1 MEDFQTQYSQSYTF
15 FSNQSSSLPIKLDF
29 GPTFFTF
36 NVRSIYNGSFLS
48 NFNINIF
55 DPYSH
60 NEILNRS
67 VINNASGSTF
77 IFQGPR
83 YYDIQVNFSD
93 ILRSQIIFLT
103 QDMNITL
110 DLDTGILLTLLNSTT
125 NQFISGATIKAFDLN
140 NNPLNPVVI
149 FKDNSYRIL
158 LPPSKINLFVQKGV
172 FNRTDTI
179 IIPNT
184 SPIPLQLYLGTV
196 NVTLS
201 AQTDVPVLANWTI
214 IGGNSPIQKL
224 NQFNIVFQAYSG
236 TNYTIQI
243 QYSNITDI
251 FQLTPEQTISQT
263 IFLKNNYSL
272 TFQIINGTQENHT
285 PLNNATIKLKS
296 SSISKTLSTN
306 STGLAN
312 IIFQEMDVFNATIIY
327 ISSNGQVYTYS
338 FLINSPNYYDR
349 IIQIPLGMI
358 RLVLNTTAID
368 NIPIP
373 NENIILY
380 LQRNNSISTISTH
393 TNSTGQLDL
402 LIPLVD
408 SITITNGFFEHT
420 FIINQSQIVQL
431 SFLHIKTSSITFNVI
446 DLNGVPIPNSQLQII
461 PISNLNLVEQIVIY
475 TDNNG
480 QAKISWPWGEYRI
493 IATYQNIQHEETI
506 VINANTNIF
515 NLQFL
520 FYLSSLGANDYLQIN
535 AFRNIQVSNPSQYA
549 NQFLQTTFTI
559 FFVTIL
565 ISVFIIVILSLF
577 SLESIITF
585 PIYQHRREIGTLRLL
600 GTQPIDVSIGVSLK
614 LALYS
619 VVACIIG
626 SICTEILTSTFLTI
640 GSSNIGGFIF
650 EPKFDLLISLLLFA
664 TVFIST
670 FLISFIYMMRNITN
684 KL

>member
-1 MEDFQTQYSQSYTF
+1 M
-15 FSNQSSSLPIKLDF
+15 
-29 GPTFFTF
+29 
-36 NVRSIYNGSFLS
+36 
-48 NFNINIF
+48 
-55 DPYSH
+55 
-60 NEILNRS
+60 
-67 VINNASGSTF
+67 
-77 IFQGPR
+77 
-83 YYDIQVNFSD
+83 
-93 ILRSQIIFLT
+93 
-103 QDMNITL
+103 
-110 DLDTGILLTLLNSTT
+110 
-125 NQFISGATIKAFDLN
+125 
-140 NNPLNPVVI
+140 
-149 FKDNSYRIL
+149 
-158 LPPSKINLFVQKGV
+158 
-172 FNRTDTI
+172 
-179 IIPNT
+179 
-184 SPIPLQLYLGTV
+184 
-196 NVTLS
+196 
-201 AQTDVPVLANWTI
+201 
-214 IGGNSPIQKL
+214 
-224 NQFNIVFQAYSG
+224 
-236 TNYTIQI
+236 
-243 QYSNITDI
+243 
-251 FQLTPEQTISQT
+251 
-263 IFLKNNYSL
+263 
-272 TFQIINGTQENHT
+272 
-285 PLNNATIKLKS
+285 
-296 SSISKTLSTN
+296 
-306 STGLAN
+306 
-312 IIFQEMDVFNATIIY
+312 
-327 ISSNGQVYTYS
+327 
-338 FLINSPNYYDR
+338 
-349 IIQIPLGMI
+349 
-358 RLVLNTTAID
+358 
-368 NIPIP
+368 
-373 NENIILY
+373 
-380 LQRNNSISTISTH
+380 
-393 TNSTGQLDL
+393 
-402 LIPLVD
+402 PLVD
-408 SITITNGFFEHT
+408 SISITNGFFEYT

-461 PISNLNLVEQIVIY
+461 PTSNLNLVEQIVIY

-493 IATYQNIQHEETI
+493 IATYQNIQHDETI